1 MSASRHTDFLIIG
14 AGPFGLAMAAR
25 ARHLGIDHLVVGEP
39 MQFWHAHMPDGMYLR
54 SECDWHLD
62 PQAVDTIEAF
72 LGTRQLTT
80 ADATPLSRDLYLQY
94 ARWFQA
100 RQQIDPLPVFVER
113 LDSGDGGRRFRAT
126 LAGGGAIDADNVLL
140 ALGFA
145 PFKHVPDDLARVLP
159 ADRLQHTCD
168 YVDFSDI
175 RDRRCLIVGGRQSA
189 FEWAALM
196 CEAGAAAV
204 HVSHR
209 HDTPAFVPS
218 DWSWVDPL
226 VERLV
231 DEPGWYPRLSQAEK
245 DGLSRRLW
253 AEGRLKLEPWL
264 APRVHRP
271 MVSLW
276 PNTRVTAC
284 VESGPVFVVT
294 LDGAD
299 GPRAIEIDRI
309 VLATGYKVDVARV
322 PLLAHGNL
330 LARLQTSDGFPLLDG
345 HLQSNIPGLFM
356 TSMLAVR
363 DFGPFLAFTGSVRA
377 SAKLVGEALRPLR
390 AGGQLL

>member
-1 MSASRHTDFLIIG
+1 MTSRNTDFLIIG
-14 AGPFGLAMAAR
+14 AGPFGLSMAAR
-25 ARHLGIDHLVVGEP
+25 ARHLGIDHLIVGEP
-39 MQFWHAHMPDGMYLR
+39 MHFWHAHMPDGMYLR

-72 LGTRQLTT
+72 LRTRQLTT

-113 LDSGDGGRRFRAT
+113 LDGVDGGRRFRAT

-159 ADRLQHTCD
+159 ADRVEHTCD

-209 HDTPAFVPS
+209 HDSPAFVRS

-231 DEPGWYPRLSQAEK
+231 DEPGWYQRLSQAEK

-264 APRVHRP
+264 APRVHRQP
-271 MVSLW
+271 VSIRA
-276 PNTRVTAC
+276 NTRVTAC
-284 VESGPVFVVT
+284 IESGLAFVVT

-299 GPRAIEIDRI
+299 GPCVLEIDRI

-322 PLLAHGNL
+322 PLLAQGNL
-330 LARLQTSDGFPLLDG
+330 LPRLQTDNGFPLLDE

-377 SAKLVGEALRPLR
+377 SAKLVGEAL
-390 AGGQLL
+390 GQPA

>member
-1 MSASRHTDFLIIG
+1 MNASRNTDFLIIG
-14 AGPFGLAMAAR
+14 AGPFGLSMAAR
-25 ARHLGIDHLVVGEP
+25 ARHLGIGHLIVGEP
-39 MQFWHAHMPDGMYLR
+39 MHFWHAHMPDGMYLR

-72 LGTRQLTT
+72 LRTRQLTT

-113 LDSGDGGRRFRAT
+113 LDSGGGGRRFRAT

-159 ADRLQHTCD
+159 ADRVEHTCD

-209 HDTPAFVPS
+209 HDSPAFVRS

-231 DEPGWYPRLSQAEK
+231 DEPGWYQRLSQAEK

-264 APRVHRP
+264 APRVHRQP
-271 MVSLW
+271 VSIRA
-276 PNTRVTAC
+276 NTRVTAC
-284 VESGPVFVVT
+284 IESGLAFVVT

-299 GPRAIEIDRI
+299 GPCVLEIDRI

-322 PLLAHGNL
+322 PLLAQGNL
-330 LARLQTSDGFPLLDG
+330 LPRLQTDNGFPLLDE

-377 SAKLVGEALRPLR
+377 SAKLVGEAL
-390 AGGQLL
+390 GQPA

>member
-1 MSASRHTDFLIIG
+1 MSASRNTDFMIIG
-14 AGPFGLAMAAR
+14 AGPFGLSMAAR
-25 ARHLGIDHLVVGEP
+25 ARHLGIDHLIVGEP
-39 MQFWHAHMPDGMYLR
+39 MQFWHTHMPDGMYLR

-72 LGTRQLTT
+72 LRTRQLTT

-113 LDSGDGGRRFRAT
+113 LDGVDGGRRFRAT

-159 ADRLQHTCD
+159 GDRVDHTCD

-209 HDTPAFVPS
+209 HDSPAFVRS

-231 DEPGWYPRLSQAEK
+231 DEPGWYRRLSQAEK

-264 APRVHRP
+264 APRVDRQP
-271 MVSLW
+271 VSIRA
-276 PNTRVTAC
+276 NTRVAAC
-284 VESGPVFVVT
+284 IESGPAFVVT

-299 GPRAIEIDRI
+299 GPCVLEIDRI

-322 PLLAHGNL
+322 PLLAQGNL
-330 LARLQTSDGFPLLDG
+330 LPRLQTDNGFPLLDE

-377 SAKLVGEALRPLR
+377 SAKLVGEAL
-390 AGGQLL
+390 GQPA